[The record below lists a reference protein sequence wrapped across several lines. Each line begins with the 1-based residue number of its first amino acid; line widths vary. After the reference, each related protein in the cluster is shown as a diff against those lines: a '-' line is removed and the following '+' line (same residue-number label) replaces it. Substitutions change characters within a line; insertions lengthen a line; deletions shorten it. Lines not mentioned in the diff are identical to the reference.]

1 MTDDKNQPLGAH
13 SPDDQWLDQILAK
26 SAPVYLDDQGF
37 SDQVVTRLPKRR
49 RFVRPLIMGSA
60 VSLGVA
66 SAGLVFRESTV
77 VATILE
83 QGLRASLNPSVLM
96 VALGLLVGFVVFVGA
111 LAGEA

>member
-1 MTDDKNQPLGAH
+1 MTNDKNQPTDLQH
-13 SPDDQWLDQILAK
+13 PDDQWLDQVLAK
-26 SAPVYLDDQGF
+26 AVPTYLDDQGF

-60 VSLGVA
+60 VSLGVV

-83 QGLRASLNPSVLM
+83 QGLRASLNPSVLT